1 MKKIKILA
9 LILSVLLCIGLLSGC
24 GAASDSYVDG
34 DYGNL
39 KNESIMDNAT
49 PMEPGDIEMGTS
61 SDSINNANGSSGS
74 TDGSESDNSL
84 KKQKIIQTFYYDV
97 ESTDFDKSVEELEKA
112 IKESDGYIESSN
124 VSGNKYYYKNTRI
137 AEYTIRIPTKNA
149 NKFVEYI
156 DGNCIVSRKE
166 IDTEDV
172 TTKYV
177 DIQSRL
183 SALRSEKAV
192 LEKLLTQATNMS
204 DVLAI
209 QKQLTNVIYEIE
221 SYESRLR
228 TYDNLIDYTT
238 VHLTIDEVETPTV
251 VEEKTMWQEIK
262 DKFGDNLDDVIEGLK
277 NFVIFMV
284 SSIPQFVIIFII
296 VFPTILIIKKC
307 NKKRRAKKMIK
318 KQQMAQQMAQQMHVP
333 VMPPFNNGPFVNM
346 PPQVQVQTPVNQ
358 DTAIA
363 DEKNNE
369 VIESNDENKPE

>member
-9 LILSVLLCIGLLSGC
+9 IAMSVLLCIGLLSGC
-24 GAASDSYVDG
+24 GATSDSYVDG

-61 SDSINNANGSSGS
+61 SDSITNANGSSGS
-74 TDGSESDNSL
+74 TDSSESANSL

-318 KQQMAQQMAQQMHVP
+318 KQQMAQQMAHQMHAP
-333 VMPPFNNGPFVNM
+333 AMPPFNNGPFVNM
-346 PPQVQVQTPVNQ
+346 PPQAQVQTPVNQ
-358 DTAIA
+358 DTTIA
-363 DEKNNE
+363 DEKNDE
-369 VIESNDENKPE
+369 TIESNDENKPE

>member
-39 KNESIMDNAT
+39 KNESIIDNAT

-61 SDSINNANGSSGS
+61 SDSITNANGSSGS
-74 TDGSESDNSL
+74 TDNPESDNSL

-192 LEKLLTQATNMS
+192 LEKLLSQATNMT

-262 DKFGDNLDDVIEGLK
+262 DKFGNNLDGVIEGLK

-284 SSIPQFVIIFII
+284 SSIPQFIIIFII

-307 NKKRRAKKMIK
+307 NKKRKAKKMMK
-318 KQQMAQQMAQQMHVP
+318 AQQMAQQMAHQMNAP

-346 PPQVQVQTPVNQ
+346 PPQVQAQTPTTPNVP
-358 DTAIA
+358 DVEEKK
-363 DEKNNE
+363 DE
-369 VIESNDENKPE
+369 VLESNDENKSE